1 MMKQCG
7 SLDLT
12 QRNVMEGDCVV
23 YFLGFLLLC
32 AQRAVDAVNNP
43 TVVTQNGAVR
53 GITHE
58 FGGRQNRKSVDV
70 YYGIPYAQPPVG
82 DLRFKL
88 PVQTDRW
95 DDVLDATKKPN
106 TCMQGHDTVWGNFSG
121 AMVWNPN
128 TETSEDCLYLN
139 IWVPKSGR
147 SNSNNKAVFVW
158 IYGGGFYS
166 GSSTLEI
173 YEAKYLAVENDVIVV
188 SMQYRVG
195 ALGYLAMGHP
205 QAPGNMGM
213 FDQRM
218 ALEWVKRNIESFGG
232 NSRNVTICGESAGAV
247 SVGLHLLSP
256 ISRGLFDRAILQ
268 SGAPQTKW
276 ATIPMQ
282 EAERRARRL
291 AELLGCDAEATKFEV
306 IQCLRNKPA
315 KEFQLHEF
323 TVIGG
328 GVVQFPFIPVIDGSF
343 LVESPE
349 ESIRLRRFKKI
360 PLLLGSNSN
369 EGSFFLVYFDK
380 DHFNISTEV
389 NISNLQYTM
398 IMDQMFKTYPRH
410 PHRLNDFG
418 MDAILFQYTNW
429 LNPNN
434 QTMIRHNIEQAVG
447 DFHFVCSVNEL
458 AQAYTSAGQNVYYYR
473 FTHRMSNHPWGDWMG
488 VLHADEINFVFGEPL
503 NRTKRYTA
511 HEKELS
517 KKMMRYW
524 TNFAKTGDPNRGP
537 DEVSLGIWPE
547 YSEKQQYLELNLNL
561 LKLDA
566 ALNVGTGPRT
576 KQCAFWKH
584 YLPRL
589 VAGTADISS
598 VEKDWKESYNEWKT
612 RYIVDW
618 KHQFD
623 SFLKNYERRFQTCGM
638 P

>member
-58 FGGRQNRKSVDV
+58 FGGRQNRK
-70 YYGIPYAQPPVG
+70 
-82 DLRFKL
+82 
-88 PVQTDRW
+88 
-95 DDVLDATKKPN
+95 
-106 TCMQGHDTVWGNFSG
+106 
-121 AMVWNPN
+121 
-128 TETSEDCLYLN
+128 
-139 IWVPKSGR
+139 
-147 SNSNNKAVFVW
+147 
-158 IYGGGFYS
+158 
-166 GSSTLEI
+166 
-173 YEAKYLAVENDVIVV
+173 
-188 SMQYRVG
+188 
-195 ALGYLAMGHP
+195 
-205 QAPGNMGM
+205 
-213 FDQRM
+213 
-218 ALEWVKRNIESFGG
+218 
-232 NSRNVTICGESAGAV
+232 
-247 SVGLHLLSP
+247 
-256 ISRGLFDRAILQ
+256 
-268 SGAPQTKW
+268 
-276 ATIPMQ
+276 
-282 EAERRARRL
+282 
-291 AELLGCDAEATKFEV
+291 
-306 IQCLRNKPA
+306 
-315 KEFQLHEF
+315 
-323 TVIGG
+323 
-328 GVVQFPFIPVIDGSF
+328 
-343 LVESPE
+343 
-349 ESIRLRRFKKI
+349 
-360 PLLLGSNSN
+360 
-369 EGSFFLVYFDK
+369 
-380 DHFNISTEV
+380 
-389 NISNLQYTM
+389 
-398 IMDQMFKTYPRH
+398 
-410 PHRLNDFG
+410 
-418 MDAILFQYTNW
+418 
-429 LNPNN
+429 
-434 QTMIRHNIEQAVG
+434 
-447 DFHFVCSVNEL
+447 
-458 AQAYTSAGQNVYYYR
+458 